1 MLGTLGSYLSPL
13 GIRFLRGFV
22 TVAKKQK
29 DASKWIRKV
38 FREKHILSV
47 LNQFLLPLLISWM
60 DIISFAPILSKL
72 TSL

>member
-29 DASKWIRKV
+29 DTSKWIRKV
-38 FREKHILSV
+38 SRENHILSV
-47 LNQFLLPLLISWM
+47 LNQVLLLLLISWM
-60 DIISFAPILSKL
+60 DIISFAPILLKL
-72 TSL
+72 SLL

>member
-29 DASKWIRKV
+29 DTSKWIRKV
-38 FREKHILSV
+38 SRENHILSV
-47 LNQFLLPLLISWM
+47 LNQFLLLLLIKM

-72 TSL
+72 SLL

>member
-29 DASKWIRKV
+29 DTSKWIRKV
-38 FREKHILSV
+38 SREKHVLSV
-47 LNQFLLPLLISWM
+47 LNQFLLLLLIKM

-72 TSL
+72 SLL

>member
-29 DASKWIRKV
+29 DTSKWIREV
-38 FREKHILSV
+38 SRENHILSV
-47 LNQFLLPLLISWM
+47 LNQVLLLLLISWM

-72 TSL
+72 SLL

>member
-29 DASKWIRKV
+29 DTSKWIRKV
-38 FREKHILSV
+38 SRENHILSV

-60 DIISFAPILSKL
+60 AIISFAPILSKL
-72 TSL
+72 SLL

>member
-29 DASKWIRKV
+29 DTSKWIRKV
-38 FREKHILSV
+38 SREKHILSV
-47 LNQFLLPLLISWM
+47 LNQFLLLLLIKM

-72 TSL
+72 SLL

>member
-29 DASKWIRKV
+29 DSSKWIRKV
-38 FREKHILSV
+38 SREKHILSV
-47 LNQFLLPLLISWM
+47 LNQFLLLLLIKM

-72 TSL
+72 SLL